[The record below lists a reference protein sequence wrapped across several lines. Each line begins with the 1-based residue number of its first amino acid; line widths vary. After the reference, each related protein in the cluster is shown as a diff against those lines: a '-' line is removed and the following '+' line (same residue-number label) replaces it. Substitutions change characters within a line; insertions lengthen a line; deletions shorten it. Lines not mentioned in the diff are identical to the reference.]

1 MKSVSKLVRLM
12 GLEPIRL
19 LTHAPQT
26 CLSAYSSTTAYLI
39 ISAAFTK
46 PLNIYYIN
54 SSLFLCQGFF
64 KFFETFT
71 RNFLISKYM
80 LFFHLLQCLTTVNNI
95 ADILYAVKH
104 IFLFHITFSL
114 RMLRTPVSAAGRL
127 LVNYHLFS

>member
-1 MKSVSKLVRLM
+1 MQKDLEIKKDLNIKKDLDIEIFLKLVRLM

-54 SSLFLCQGFF
+54 SSLFLCQ
-64 KFFETFT
+64 
-71 RNFLISKYM
+71 
-80 LFFHLLQCLTTVNNI
+80 
-95 ADILYAVKH
+95 
-104 IFLFHITFSL
+104 
-114 RMLRTPVSAAGRL
+114 
-127 LVNYHLFS
+127 